1 MKNLLLPVMW
11 KLKNACWRIAVKL
24 SKLEYTI
31 LDRIDAIDPHY
42 ADKQW
47 AKIHNNN
54 NKGVK

>member
-1 MKNLLLPVMW
+1 MKYVLLPVMW
-11 KLKNACWRIAVKL
+11 KIKNACWRIAVKL

-42 ADKQW
+42 ADRQW
-47 AKIHNNN
+47 AKKIFNN

>member
-1 MKNLLLPVMW
+1 MKYVLLPVMW
-11 KLKNACWRIAVKL
+11 RIKNACWRIAVKL

-47 AKIHNNN
+47 GKIYSKS
-54 NKGVK
+54 KGVK

>member
-1 MKNLLLPVMW
+1 MW
-11 KLKNACWRIAVKL
+11 KIKNACWRIAVKL

-42 ADKQW
+42 ADRQW
-47 AKIHNNN
+47 AKKIFNK